1 MDRHMTDRLLLAL
14 IVLTLAASAV
24 IAWRAPE
31 YFQFTFAAEDRL
43 VENATAIFL
52 AVASLV
58 LLSNAARLAS
68 RGARRAA
75 GLTAFYALLFFFAAG
90 EEISWGQRIFG
101 WEPTEFFAEHNY
113 QGETNFHNL
122 MVGEVRLAQVLFGS
136 VLTTVLLLYLVV
148 LPLLYPRVGWVARL
162 ADALAVPVPGLRHGV
177 LALLASGVVAAIQVP
192 RNWEVYELVFAL
204 LATAIFLA
212 PQNPGKTR

>member
-75 GLTAFYALLFFFAAG
+75 ALTAVYALLFFFAAG

>member
-43 VENATAIFL
+43 VENGTAIFL

-58 LLSNAARLAS
+58 LLSNAARLAG

-75 GLTAFYALLFFFAAG
+75 GLTAVYALLFFFAAG

-101 WEPTEFFAEHNY
+101 WETNDFFAENNY
-113 QGETNFHNL
+113 QGETNLHNL

-148 LPLLYPRVGWVARL
+148 LPLLYPRVAWIARL
-162 ADALAVPVPGLRHGV
+162 ADALAVPVPGLRHAV

>member
-58 LLSNAARLAS
+58 LVSNAARLTG

-75 GLTAFYALLFFFAAG
+75 GLTAGYALLFFLAAG

-101 WEPTEFFAEHNY
+101 WEPTEFFAENNY
-113 QGETNFHNL
+113 QGETNLHNL

-148 LPLLYPRVGWVARL
+148 LPLLYPRVAWIARL